1 LEAVKRPGPERL
13 EIQNGDAACGK
24 KRPGLGGV
32 NIVSDAITQQITAA
46 EAAVQSAATTADLTA
61 VEKQYLGLKGS
72 LNSLRRTI
80 GTLPAAER
88 PAFGMRIN
96 EAVSELT
103 ARIEARRAELDAKE
117 LHARLAKESIDVTL
131 PGRPLPSGGL
141 HPLTQTAE
149 RIKTVLS
156 GMGFEFVDG
165 PELEDYQYNFAALN
179 YPEDHPAMDEQNSFF
194 VTDTRL
200 LRTQTTAL
208 QGRIMA
214 ERRPPFRIATIGR
227 CFRYEAVDAT
237 HHHTFHQVDVF
248 MVDEKISMADLK
260 GTLGTF
266 ARAMFGPETLVRFRP
281 DFFPFVEPGVD
292 YSIAWRGRW
301 LELGGAGL
309 IHPNILRAYGIPTE
323 KYSGFA
329 FGLGVE
335 RTHMIQTGVNDLRL
349 YLENDLRFLRQF

>member
-1 LEAVKRPGPERL
+1 
-13 EIQNGDAACGK
+13 
-24 KRPGLGGV
+24 
-32 NIVSDAITQQITAA
+32 
-46 EAAVQSAATTADLTA
+46 
-61 VEKQYLGLKGS
+61 
-72 LNSLRRTI
+72 LNELRRTI
-80 GTLPAAER
+80 GTLSAEER
-88 PAFGMRIN
+88 PAFGARIN
-96 EAVSELT
+96 EAVAALTERLAERRREL
-103 ARIEARRAELDAKE
+103 EEAELQ
-117 LHARLAKESIDVTL
+117 ARLAQEALDVTL
-131 PGRPLPSGGL
+131 SGRPLPSGGL

-149 RIKTVLS
+149 QVKEVLA
-156 GMGFEFVDG
+156 GMGFAFVDG
-165 PELEDYQYNFAALN
+165 PELEDYAYNFAALN

-260 GTLGTF
+260 GTLGAF
-266 ARAMFGPETLVRFRP
+266 ARQMFGPETLVRFRP

-292 YSIAWRGRW
+292 YSILWRNRW

-309 IHPNILRAYGIPTE
+309 IHPNILRAYGINTE

-329 FGLGVE
+329 FGLGIE
-335 RTHMIQTGVNDLRL
+335 RIHMIRTGVNDLRL

>member
-1 LEAVKRPGPERL
+1 MSDS
-13 EIQNGDAACGK
+13 IQEQRDNA
-24 KRPGLGGV
+24 LQE
-32 NIVSDAITQQITAA
+32 IVS
-46 EAAVQSAATTADLTA
+46 ATNLSILEE
-61 VEKQYLGLKGS
+61 VETRYLGRNKG
-72 LNSLRRTI
+72 LNELRRTI
-80 GTLPAAER
+80 GSLPKEER
-88 PAFGMRIN
+88 PLFGARIN
-96 EAVSELT
+96 EAVEALT
-103 ARIEARRAELDAKE
+103 QAIEVRRTTLKDADLE
-117 LHARLAKESIDVTL
+117 ARLASETIDVTL
-131 PGRPLPSGGL
+131 PGRSQRNGRL
-141 HPLTQTAE
+141 HPLTQTSNE
-149 RIKTVLS
+149 IKRVLT
-156 GMGFEFVDG
+156 GMGYEFVDG
-165 PELEDYQYNFAALN
+165 PELEEYRYNFGKLN

-194 VTDTRL
+194 VTDDRL

-208 QGRIMA
+208 QGRVMA

-266 ARAMFGPETLVRFRP
+266 ARAMFGQETLVRFRP

-309 IHPNILRAYGIPTE
+309 IHPNILREHGIDTE
-323 KYSGFA
+323 KYTGFA

-335 RTHMIQTGVNDLRL
+335 RVHMIRTGVDDLRL
-349 YLENDLRFLRQF
+349 YLDNDLRFLKQF

>member
-1 LEAVKRPGPERL
+1 MSDS
-13 EIQNGDAACGK
+13 IQNK
-24 KRPGLGGV
+24 
-32 NIVSDAITQQITAA
+32 TA
-46 EAAVQSAATTADLTA
+46 EALQAVHAAGSVAELTA
-61 VEKQYLGLKGS
+61 VELRYLGKKGEI
-72 LNSLRRTI
+72 NELRRAI
-80 GTLPAAER
+80 GTLPAEER
-88 PAFGMRIN
+88 PAFGASIN
-96 EAVSELT
+96 AAAAQVTEALESRKAVLR
-103 ARIEARRAELDAKE
+103 AAELNAQMRSE
-117 LHARLAKESIDVTL
+117 TIDITL
-131 PGRPLPSGGL
+131 PGAALPTGGL
-141 HPLTQTAE
+141 HPLTLTAD
-149 RIKTVLS
+149 RIKEVLG

-165 PELEDYQYNFAALN
+165 PELEDYAYNFAALN

-194 VTDTRL
+194 VTDDRL
-200 LRTQTTAL
+200 MRTQTTAL

-214 ERRPPFRIATIGR
+214 NRRPPFRIATIGR

-266 ARAMFGPETLVRFRP
+266 ARSMFGGDTLVRFRP

-292 YSIAWRGRW
+292 YSISWQGRW

-309 IHPNILRAYGIPTE
+309 IHPNILQAYGINTE
-323 KYSGFA
+323 KYTGFA

-349 YLENDLRFLRQF
+349 YLENDVRFLRQFQGA

>member
-1 LEAVKRPGPERL
+1 MSETIDHLRREAE
-13 EIQNGDAACGK
+13 
-24 KRPGLGGV
+24 
-32 NIVSDAITQQITAA
+32 TAL
-46 EAAVQSAATTADLTA
+46 QSAGSLT
-61 VEKQYLGLKGS
+61 ELETIETHYLGRNKG
-72 LNSLRRTI
+72 LNELRRAI
-80 GTLPAAER
+80 GTLPKEER
-88 PAFGMRIN
+88 PAFGAEIN
-96 EAVSELT
+96 AAVEALT
-103 ARIEARRAELDAKE
+103 MQIEAKKTVFQTNELN
-117 LHARLAKESIDVTL
+117 ARLLTETLDVTL
-131 PGRPLPSGGL
+131 PGRPFTAGHL
-141 HPLTQTAE
+141 HPLTQTSN
-149 RIKTVLS
+149 RIKEVLA
-156 GMGFEFVDG
+156 GMGYEFVDG
-165 PELEDYQYNFAALN
+165 PELEDYAYNFAALN

-194 VTDTRL
+194 VTNSKL

-214 ERRPPFRIATIGR
+214 NRRPPFRIATIGR

-266 ARAMFGPETLVRFRP
+266 ARSMFGGETLVRFRP

-309 IHPNILRAYGIPTE
+309 IHPNILRAYGIDTE
-323 KYSGFA
+323 RYSGFA